1 MLLEA
6 RRRGERLAAVGAGV
20 GPSPDVLRADV
31 PLQVAGVREH
41 LLRCVWGGQDGAS
54 THAHTHKGKRDRRG
68 GFNSMEEGGGGGEA
82 GGGRGLAVPLSSSHT
97 RSACRCH
104 VTSGGE
110 SGWTSS

>member
-41 LLRCVWGGQDGAS
+41 LLRLW
-54 THAHTHKGKRDRRG
+54 
-68 GFNSMEEGGGGGEA
+68 
-82 GGGRGLAVPLSSSHT
+82 GGGRGQGQGEQHT
-97 RSACRCH
+97 HRE
-104 VTSGGE
+104 VGGATGE
-110 SGWTSS
+110 RGGRGV